1 MTQFTFYE
9 IYKDVMEML
18 DDDVM
23 RGQFMKA
30 ICRFMFE
37 EEPVKPPKG
46 NKSEYF
52 WENIIDVMTESKE
65 AEKNGKRPKRLNMK
79 MKHFTFQYAYYK
91 AILLMTDEVIWQ
103 YVKAIYAYMVDG
115 VEPTDLSN
123 NIALYFGLA
132 KRKLDISKTR
142 SVVGKH
148 GGKLRK
154 QTAEM
159 TMEQFLTANPH
170 IRNNLYENAV
180 ELVKGKDFSVLSDKL
195 KASPKWANEQSLYKI
210 LSHYDEIISS

>member
-1 MTQFTFYE
+1 
-9 IYKDVMEML
+9 MEML
-18 DDDVM
+18 DDDAT

-30 ICRFMFE
+30 ICRFMFK

-91 AILLMTDEVIWQ
+91 AILLMTDEEIWQ
-103 YVKAIYAYMVDG
+103 YIKAIYGYMVDC

-123 NIALYFGLA
+123 NVALYFNLA
-132 KRKLDISKTR
+132 KKKFDISKTR
-142 SVVGKH
+142 SAIGTR
-148 GGKLRK
+148 GGKSQK

-159 TMEQFLTANPH
+159 TLEQFLSAHPH
-170 IRNNLYENAV
+170 IRNNLYGNAV
-180 ELVKGKDFSVLSDKL
+180 ELVKDKDFSVLSDKL
-195 KASPKWANEQSLYKI
+195 KASSKWASEQSLYKI
-210 LSHYDEIISS
+210 LSHYDEITAP

>member
-18 DDDVM
+18 DDDAT

-30 ICRFMFE
+30 ICKFMFE
-37 EEPVKPPKG
+37 EESVKPPKG

-91 AILLMTDEVIWQ
+91 AILLMTDEEIWQ
-103 YVKAIYAYMVDG
+103 YIKAIYDYMIEG

-123 NIALYFGLA
+123 NVALYFNLA

-142 SVVGKH
+142 STVGKH

-154 QTAEM
+154 QTAAM
-159 TMEQFLTANPH
+159 TLEQFLSAHPH
-170 IRNNLYENAV
+170 IRNNLYGNAV

-195 KASPKWANEQSLYKI
+195 KASSRWVSEQSLYKI
-210 LSHYDEIISS
+210 LSHYDEIISP

>member
-18 DDDVM
+18 DDDAT

-37 EEPVKPPKG
+37 EKPVKPPKG

-91 AILLMTDEVIWQ
+91 ATLLMTDEEIWQ
-103 YVKAIYAYMVDG
+103 YVKAIYGYMVEG

-123 NIALYFGLA
+123 NVALYFNLA

-142 SVVGKH
+142 SIIGKH
-148 GGKLRK
+148 GGKSRK

-159 TMEQFLTANPH
+159 TLEQFLLAHPH
-170 IRNNLYENAV
+170 IRNNLYGNAV

-195 KASPKWANEQSLYKI
+195 KASPKWASEQSLYKI
-210 LSHYDEIISS
+210 LSHYDEIITP

>member
-1 MTQFTFYE
+1 
-9 IYKDVMEML
+9 MEML
-18 DDDVM
+18 DDDAT

-30 ICRFMFE
+30 ICKFMFE
-37 EEPVKPPKG
+37 EELVKPPKG

-52 WENIIDVMTESKE
+52 WENIIDVMMESKE

-91 AILLMTDEVIWQ
+91 AILLMTDEEIWQ
-103 YVKAIYAYMVDG
+103 YIKSIYGYMVDG
-115 VEPTDLSN
+115 VDPTDLSN
-123 NIALYFGLA
+123 NVALYFNLA

-154 QTAEM
+154 QTAKM
-159 TMEQFLTANPH
+159 TLEQFLSAHPH
-170 IRNNLYENAV
+170 IRNNLYGNAV
-180 ELVKGKDFSVLSDKL
+180 ELVKSKDFSVLSDKL
-195 KASPKWANEQSLYKI
+195 KASSKWASEQSLYKI
-210 LSHYDEIISS
+210 LSHYDEITAP

>member
-1 MTQFTFYE
+1 
-9 IYKDVMEML
+9 MEKL
-18 DDDVM
+18 DDDAT

-30 ICRFMFE
+30 ICKFMFE

-79 MKHFTFQYAYYK
+79 MKHFTFQYVYYK
-91 AILLMTDEVIWQ
+91 AILLMTDEEIWQ
-103 YVKAIYAYMVDG
+103 YIKAIYGYMVDC

-123 NIALYFGLA
+123 NVALYFNLA
-132 KRKLDISKTR
+132 KKKFDISKTR
-142 SVVGKH
+142 SAIGTR
-148 GGKLRK
+148 GGKSQK

-159 TMEQFLTANPH
+159 TLEQFLSAHSH
-170 IRNNLYENAV
+170 IRDNLYGNAV

-195 KASPKWANEQSLYKI
+195 KASSKWASEQSLYKI
-210 LSHYDEIISS
+210 LSHYDEITAP

>member
-18 DDDVM
+18 DDDAT

-79 MKHFTFQYAYYK
+79 MKHFAFQYAYYK
-91 AILLMTDEVIWQ
+91 AILLMTDEEIWQ
-103 YVKAIYAYMVDG
+103 YIKAIYGYMVDG
-115 VEPTDLSN
+115 GEPTDLSN
-123 NIALYFGLA
+123 NVALYFNLS

-142 SVVGKH
+142 SIVGKH

-154 QTAEM
+154 QTAVM
-159 TMEQFLTANPH
+159 TLEQFLSAHPH
-170 IRNNLYENAV
+170 IRNNLYSNAV

-195 KASPKWANEQSLYKI
+195 KASSKWANEQSLYKI
-210 LSHYDEIISS
+210 LSHYDEITAP

>member
-18 DDDVM
+18 DDDAT

-52 WENIIDVMTESKE
+52 WENIINVMTESKE

-91 AILLMTDEVIWQ
+91 AILLMTDEEIWQ
-103 YVKAIYAYMVDG
+103 YVKAIYDYMVDG
-115 VEPTDLSN
+115 GEPKDLN
-123 NIALYFGLA
+123 NNVTLYFNLA

-142 SVVGKH
+142 SIIGKHVGKP
-148 GGKLRK
+148 RK

-159 TMEQFLTANPH
+159 TLDQFLTANPH
-170 IRNNLYENAV
+170 IRNNLYGNAV
-180 ELVKGKDFSVLSDKL
+180 ELVKDKDFSVLSDKL
-195 KASPKWANEQSLYKI
+195 KASSKWANEQSLYKI
-210 LSHYDEIISS
+210 LSHYDEIISL

>member
-1 MTQFTFYE
+1 
-9 IYKDVMEML
+9 MEML
-18 DDDVM
+18 DDDAT
-23 RGQFMKA
+23 RGQFMKE

-91 AILLMTDEVIWQ
+91 AILLMTDEEIWQ
-103 YVKAIYAYMVDG
+103 YIKAIYGYMVDC

-123 NIALYFGLA
+123 NVALYFNLA
-132 KRKLDISKTR
+132 KKKFDISKTR
-142 SVVGKH
+142 SAIGTR
-148 GGKLRK
+148 GGKSQK

-159 TMEQFLTANPH
+159 TLEQFLSAHPH
-170 IRNNLYENAV
+170 IRNNLYGNAV
-180 ELVKGKDFSVLSDKL
+180 ELVKDKDFSVLSDKL
-195 KASPKWANEQSLYKI
+195 KASSKWASEQSLYKI
-210 LSHYDEIISS
+210 LSHYDEITAP

>member
-1 MTQFTFYE
+1 MIKFTFYE

-18 DDDVM
+18 DDDAT

-37 EEPVKPPKG
+37 EETVKPPKG

-65 AEKNGKRPKRLNMK
+65 AKKNGKRPKRLNMK

-91 AILLMTDEVIWQ
+91 AILLMTDEEIWQ
-103 YVKAIYAYMVDG
+103 YIKAIYGYVADG

-123 NIALYFGLA
+123 NVALYFNFA

-142 SVVGKH
+142 SAIGTR
-148 GGKLRK
+148 GGKSQK

-159 TMEQFLTANPH
+159 TLEQFLSAHLH
-170 IRNNLYENAV
+170 IRNNLYGNAV

-195 KASPKWANEQSLYKI
+195 KASSNWASEQSLYKI
-210 LSHYDEIISS
+210 LSHYDEITAP

>member
-1 MTQFTFYE
+1 
-9 IYKDVMEML
+9 MEML
-18 DDDVM
+18 DDDAT

-52 WENIIDVMTESKE
+52 WENIINVMTESKE

-91 AILLMTDEVIWQ
+91 AILLMTDEEIWQ
-103 YVKAIYAYMVDG
+103 YVKAIYDYMVDG
-115 VEPTDLSN
+115 GEPKDLN
-123 NIALYFGLA
+123 NNVTLYFNLA

-142 SVVGKH
+142 SIIGKH
-148 GGKLRK
+148 GGKPRK

-159 TMEQFLTANPH
+159 TLDQFLTANPH
-170 IRNNLYENAV
+170 IKNNLYGNAV
-180 ELVKGKDFSVLSDKL
+180 ELVKDKDFSVLSDKL
-195 KASPKWANEQSLYKI
+195 KASSKWANEQSLYKI
-210 LSHYDEIISS
+210 LSHYDEIISL

>member
-1 MTQFTFYE
+1 
-9 IYKDVMEML
+9 MEML
-18 DDDVM
+18 DDDAT

-52 WENIIDVMTESKE
+52 WENIINVMTESKE

-91 AILLMTDEVIWQ
+91 AILLMTDEEIWQ
-103 YVKAIYAYMVDG
+103 YVKAIYDYMVDG
-115 VEPTDLSN
+115 GEPKDLN
-123 NIALYFGLA
+123 NNVTLYFNLA

-142 SVVGKH
+142 SIIGKH
-148 GGKLRK
+148 GGKPRK
-154 QTAEM
+154 QTSEM
-159 TMEQFLTANPH
+159 TLDQFLTANPH
-170 IRNNLYENAV
+170 IRNNLYGNAV
-180 ELVKGKDFSVLSDKL
+180 ELVKDKDFSVLSDKL
-195 KASPKWANEQSLYKI
+195 KASSKWANEQSLYKI
-210 LSHYDEIISS
+210 LSHYDEIISL

>member
-18 DDDVM
+18 DDDAT

-52 WENIIDVMTESKE
+52 WENIIDVMTEGKE

-103 YVKAIYAYMVDG
+103 YVKAIYGYRVDG
-115 VEPTDLSN
+115 VEPTALSN

-170 IRNNLYENAV
+170 IRNNLYGNAV

-195 KASPKWANEQSLYKI
+195 KACPKWANEQSFYKI

>member
-18 DDDVM
+18 DDDAT

-65 AEKNGKRPKRLNMK
+65 TEKNGKRPKRLNMK
-79 MKHFTFQYAYYK
+79 MKHFTFQHAYYK
-91 AILLMTDEVIWQ
+91 AILLMTDEEIWQ
-103 YVKAIYAYMVDG
+103 YIKAIYGYVADG
-115 VEPTDLSN
+115 VEPTDLRN
-123 NIALYFGLA
+123 NVALYFNLA

-142 SVVGKH
+142 SAIGTR
-148 GGKLRK
+148 GGKSRK

-159 TMEQFLTANPH
+159 TLDQFLSVHPH
-170 IRNNLYENAV
+170 IRNNLYGNAV

-195 KASPKWANEQSLYKI
+195 KTSSKWSSEPSLYKI
-210 LSHYDEIISS
+210 LSHYDEIISP

>member
-1 MTQFTFYE
+1 
-9 IYKDVMEML
+9 MEML
-18 DDDVM
+18 DDDAT

-91 AILLMTDEVIWQ
+91 AILLMTDEEIWQ
-103 YVKAIYAYMVDG
+103 YIKAIYGYMVDC

-123 NIALYFGLA
+123 NVALYFNLA
-132 KRKLDISKTR
+132 KKKFDISKTR
-142 SVVGKH
+142 SAIGTR
-148 GGKLRK
+148 GGKSQK
-154 QTAEM
+154 QTAEK
-159 TMEQFLTANPH
+159 TLEQFLSAHPH
-170 IRNNLYENAV
+170 IRNNLYGNAV

-195 KASPKWANEQSLYKI
+195 KASSKWASEQSLYKI
-210 LSHYDEIISS
+210 LSHYDEITAP

>member
-1 MTQFTFYE
+1 
-9 IYKDVMEML
+9 MEML
-18 DDDVM
+18 DDDAT

-52 WENIIDVMTESKE
+52 WENIINVMTESKE

-91 AILLMTDEVIWQ
+91 AILLMTDEEIWQ
-103 YVKAIYAYMVDG
+103 YVKAIYDYMVDG
-115 VEPTDLSN
+115 GEPKDLN
-123 NIALYFGLA
+123 NNVTLYFNLA

-142 SVVGKH
+142 SIIGKH
-148 GGKLRK
+148 GGKPRK

-159 TMEQFLTANPH
+159 TLDQFLTANPH
-170 IRNNLYENAV
+170 IRNNLYGNAV
-180 ELVKGKDFSVLSDKL
+180 ELVKDKDFSVLSDKL
-195 KASPKWANEQSLYKI
+195 KASSKWANEQSLYKI
-210 LSHYDEIISS
+210 LSHYDEIISL

>member
-1 MTQFTFYE
+1 MIKFTFYE

-18 DDDVM
+18 DDDAT
-23 RGQFMKA
+23 RGQYMKA
-30 ICRFMFE
+30 ICKFMFE

-79 MKHFTFQYAYYK
+79 MKHFAFQYAYYK
-91 AILLMTDEVIWQ
+91 AILLMTDEEKWQ
-103 YVKAIYAYMVDG
+103 YIKAIYGYMVDG
-115 VEPTDLSN
+115 VESTDLSN
-123 NIALYFGLA
+123 NVALYFNLT

-148 GGKLRK
+148 GGKSQK

-159 TMEQFLTANPH
+159 TLEQFLSAHSH
-170 IRNNLYENAV
+170 IRNNLYGSAV

-195 KASPKWANEQSLYKI
+195 KASSKWASEQSLYKI
-210 LSHYDEIISS
+210 LSHYDEIISL

>member
-9 IYKDVMEML
+9 IYKDIMEML
-18 DDDVM
+18 DDDAM

-30 ICRFMFE
+30 ICKFMFE

-46 NKSEYF
+46 NKPEYF
-52 WENIIDVMTESKE
+52 WESINDVMTESKE

-91 AILLMTDEVIWQ
+91 AILLMTDEEIWQ
-103 YVKAIYAYMVDG
+103 YIKAIYGYMVDG
-115 VEPTDLSN
+115 AESTDLSN
-123 NIALYFGLA
+123 NVALYFNLS

-142 SVVGKH
+142 SVVGRH
-148 GGKLRK
+148 GGKSRK
-154 QTAEM
+154 QIGEM
-159 TMEQFLTANPH
+159 TLEQFLSAHPH
-170 IRNNLYENAV
+170 IRNNLYGNAV

-195 KASPKWANEQSLYKI
+195 KASSKWASEQSLYKI
-210 LSHYDEIISS
+210 LSHYDEITAP

>member
-1 MTQFTFYE
+1 
-9 IYKDVMEML
+9 MEML
-18 DDDVM
+18 DDDAT

-30 ICRFMFE
+30 ICKFMFE

-52 WENIIDVMTESKE
+52 WENIIDVMKESKE

-79 MKHFTFQYAYYK
+79 MKHFIFQYAYYK
-91 AILLMTDEVIWQ
+91 AILLMTDEEIWQ
-103 YVKAIYAYMVDG
+103 YIKAIYGYMVDD

-123 NIALYFGLA
+123 NVVLYFNLA

-148 GGKLRK
+148 SGKLRK
-154 QTAEM
+154 QTAAM
-159 TMEQFLTANPH
+159 TLEQFLSAHPH
-170 IRNNLYENAV
+170 IRNNLYGNASD
-180 ELVKGKDFSVLSDKL
+180 LVNGKNYALLSDKL
-195 KASPKWANEQSLYKI
+195 KASYKWANEQSLYKI